1 MPKNPL
7 RELLNRMRHDKAFDD
22 SLCEVVYEN
31 FDSPGGEAVA
41 KLHLC
46 EIEPKN
52 ITYGDSIIPYH
63 RIIRVVYGKT
73 VIYPIGVDPTTERI
87 IKALGK
93 SKSRGKEGL

>member
-7 RELLNRMRHDKAFDD
+7 RELLNRMRHDSAFDD
-22 SLCEVVYEN
+22 SLCEVIYEN
-31 FDSPGGEAVA
+31 FDSPGGKAKA

-46 EIEPKN
+46 EIEPRN

-63 RIIRVVYGKT
+63 RILKVIYAKT
-73 VIYPIGVDPTTERI
+73 VIYPFGEDAAAERI

-93 SKSRGKEGL
+93 SKLPGKSSP